1 MLLLVLAFPLDMSPN
16 LWSLVQRYFVL
27 WRRLTDRS
35 IVDDWTAT
43 NGEQINHS
51 HTGICLLG
59 LAVQSDVRRVSVTVA
74 SSSVLIMTQKLK
86 RTTEYYYVQLSLEP
100 CRV

>member
-35 IVDDWTAT
+35 IVDDDWTAT

-51 HTGICLLG
+51 HTGICLSG
-59 LAVQSDVRRVSVTVA
+59 LAVQSDVRRVSVTVVVCLDNDPEVEENHRILLCPTF
-74 SSSVLIMTQKLK
+74 S
-86 RTTEYYYVQLSLEP
+86 
-100 CRV
+100 